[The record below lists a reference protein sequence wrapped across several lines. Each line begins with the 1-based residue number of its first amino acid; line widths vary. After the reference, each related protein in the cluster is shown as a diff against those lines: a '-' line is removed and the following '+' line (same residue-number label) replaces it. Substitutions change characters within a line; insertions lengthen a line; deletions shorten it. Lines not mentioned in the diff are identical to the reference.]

1 MRLLLCRG
9 DVAFARIT
17 GWKASRLS
25 RSNRNRAAFV
35 RRPGARLV
43 PERVDGDRHLLVDL
57 RTDERRRRLGR
68 LHAFAQRL
76 DSFG

>member
-9 DVAFARIT
+9 EVAFARIS
-17 GWKASRLS
+17 GWKARRLS
-25 RSNRNRAAFV
+25 RPNRNRALLA

-43 PERVDGDRHLLVDL
+43 PERVDGDSHLLVDL
-57 RTDERRRRLGR
+57 RADERRRRLGR
-68 LHAFAQRL
+68 VHAFAQRL